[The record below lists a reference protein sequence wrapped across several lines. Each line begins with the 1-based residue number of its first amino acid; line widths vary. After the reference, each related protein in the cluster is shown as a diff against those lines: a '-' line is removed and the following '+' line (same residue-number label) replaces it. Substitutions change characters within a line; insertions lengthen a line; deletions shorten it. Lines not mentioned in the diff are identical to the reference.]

1 MCVHHSINIWEL
13 KPEYQAYS
21 LYITVKAY
29 RKLRPILRKTKMKAT
44 IQKRYGLPFFLFRY
58 RKRRLFAVGFVFSII
73 SIYGMSLFI
82 WNIDVR
88 GNQFYSDEYIVDF
101 LNDNHIYKTIFKNQI
116 DCEDIVFELRKN
128 FEEITWV
135 SAHIEGTNL
144 IISIKENEEIASES
158 KTDIEH
164 DVGYDI
170 IAEEAGKIVSI
181 ITRNGSPMVHEGDI
195 VEVGDILVSGRMEI
209 LDDSKAVSQYKYVTA
224 DADIIIETEIS
235 YEDTE
240 DFIYEKKAYTGLEI
254 SAEYVKFGN
263 YIIEMPIY
271 HTTDL
276 SYDIV
281 TKELYFAPE
290 QQDRYQ
296 LSFGRKKFRY
306 YRLIP
311 TSYSKNELET
321 ILNDRFSI
329 FCDDLSKNGVNIV
342 EKYVTISYDE
352 TQGYATG
359 FLIVHMKNRQM
370 TEAEYI
376 EVPVEI
382 EEEGLTE

>member
-13 KPEYQAYS
+13 RPEYQAYS
-21 LYITVKAY
+21 LYITVKSY

-44 IQKRYGLPFFLFRY
+44 IQERYGLPFFLFRY
-58 RKRRLFAVGFVFSII
+58 RKRRLFAVGFVFSLI

-88 GNQFYSDEYIVDF
+88 GNQFYSDEYIVEF
-101 LNDNHIYKTIFKNQI
+101 LNDNHVYKTIFKSQI

-144 IISIKENEEIASES
+144 IISIKENEEISSEN
-158 KTDIEH
+158 KTNMEP

-170 IAEEAGKIVSI
+170 IAEEAGKVVSI
-181 ITRNGSPMVHEGDI
+181 ITRNGSPMVHEGDL

-209 LDDSKAVSQYKYVTA
+209 LDDSKTVSQYKYVTA
-224 DADIIIETEIS
+224 DADIILETEIA
-235 YEDTE
+235 YEDAENFTY
-240 DFIYEKKAYTGLEI
+240 DKKVYTGLET
-254 SAEYVKFGN
+254 SVEYIKVGG
-263 YIIEMPIY
+263 YIIETPIY
-271 HTTDL
+271 HITDL
-276 SYDIV
+276 PYDIV
-281 TKELYFAPE
+281 TKELYLAPE

-296 LSFGRKKFRY
+296 LSFGRKNYRY
-306 YRLIP
+306 YQLMP
-311 TSYSKNELET
+311 TSYSQNELET
-321 ILNDRFSI
+321 IINDRFSI

-359 FLIVHMKNRQM
+359 FLTVHIKNQQRKE
-370 TEAEYI
+370 TEYL